1 MKTFL
6 ILLGTGTAG
15 VLGYFAE
22 PKLRS
27 QITGVAS
34 VKAPDSAVETRM
46 TDDSNNI
53 DPATLTEDQLPEK
66 VTINTNVSFSD
77 PSSGLALSVTSGS
90 QVKLLRIENS
100 MAVIRPGDTAYSIPI
115 PISQTNLMEWLS
127 ANPPSATAPAP
138 EPETTPAPEPETTP
152 APEPETTPAPE
163 PETTPAPELETTPAP
178 EPEPEPEFTAAP
190 APDAP
195 AIAGATDP
203 VSLMQASIRSGQI
216 KEFTFE
222 QVLGWKAEADETIE
236 GEIFQTGTAS
246 YKAETIFGIKTIQ
259 AKALIKDGKVRRWI
273 WPKSGM
279 EIK

>member
-138 EPETTPAPEPETTP
+138 EPETTPAPE
-152 APEPETTPAPE
+152 
-163 PETTPAPELETTPAP
+163 LETTPAP